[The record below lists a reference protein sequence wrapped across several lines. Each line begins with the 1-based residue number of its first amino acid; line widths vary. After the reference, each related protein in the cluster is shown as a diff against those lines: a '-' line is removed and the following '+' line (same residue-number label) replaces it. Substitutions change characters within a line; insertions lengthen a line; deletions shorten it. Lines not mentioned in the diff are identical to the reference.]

1 MANMRSHIAVRRD
14 MNGNPLPLPGNKTSK
29 TMSMS
34 EYQAQ
39 RTQMIEEEKSHRFD
53 ADKLSRLTEEER
65 RANEVVE
72 ELKKEEE
79 TSIYNKKGDS
89 EAIKG
94 MDWEGAKVRGVREGK
109 LYRLV
114 QQMPKGAILHCHLD
128 ATVDPSWVVEKVLQV
143 DNFYMLSSAPLTTPT
158 SLFTS
163 QVQFRVL
170 PKEANLKEEVQP
182 RASSSAQDIFAETYQ
197 PDTWV
202 PLHQA
207 KAQFPYGNVY
217 GESND
222 AFKAYLYSLITL
234 KPVLPSFAPPIKT
247 SKQAWTKFLSTFQV
261 IGGFIRNEAILKDY
275 IIESFQTYINDGVTY
290 IEPRINFFLSSYIDG
305 NGNTT
310 LNNTDLCKTFEAA
323 LKEVQS
329 KQPLGKT
336 FDAKIIYST
345 VRIIDNERLRWYV
358 EEALSLKQQFPHLL
372 VGFDLVGH
380 EDPGVTLLEY
390 VPELL
395 RFKERV
401 IELGLDFPLVLHAGE
416 TTSDGDET
424 DNNLYDAIILGTKR
438 IGHGFSLIKHPHL
451 IDLVKERGICVENC
465 PISNQILRFANSTA
479 VHPVLPL
486 LARSV
491 PVVISNDDPTQFDNA
506 GVTPDFYQL
515 LSASEHI
522 TLSSL
527 GVLARNSI
535 TYSLMGDDQKAVAL
549 EQWDS
554 DWAAFVGKVASKS
567 L

>member
-1 MANMRSHIAVRRD
+1 
-14 MNGNPLPLPGNKTSK
+14 MNGNPLPLPGEKTSR
-29 TMSMS
+29 TMSLS

-39 RTQMIEEEKSHRFD
+39 RTQLINEEKSQRFD
-53 ADKLSRLTEEER
+53 ADKLNHLTEDER
-65 RANEVVE
+65 KANEVVDR
-72 ELKKEEE
+72 LKREEE
-79 TSIYNKKGDS
+79 ASVYNKEGDS

-94 MDWEGAKVRGVREGK
+94 MEWEGAKLRGVREGT

-114 QQMPKGAILHCHLD
+114 RQMPKGAILHCHLD
-128 ATVDPSWVVEKVLQV
+128 ATVDPSWVVDKVLQV
-143 DNFYMLSSAPLTTPT
+143 DNFHILSSAPLTTPA

-163 QVQFRVL
+163 QLQFRIL
-170 PKEANLKEEVQP
+170 PKEADLEEEVQP
-182 RASSSAQDIFAETYQ
+182 RASISAQNIFSETYQ
-197 PDTWV
+197 PGTWV
-202 PLHQA
+202 PLHTAQA
-207 KAQFPYGNVY
+207 NFPHGNVY
-217 GESND
+217 GEDGD

-234 KPVLPSFAPPIKT
+234 KPVLPSFARPIKT
-247 SKQAWTKFLSTFQV
+247 SKQAWAKFLSTFQV
-261 IGGFIRNEAILKDY
+261 ISGFIRNEAILKDY
-275 IIESFQTYINDGVTY
+275 IIESFQTYINDGVSY
-290 IEPRINFFLSSYIDG
+290 VEPRINFFLSSYIDG
-305 NGNTT
+305 TGYTT
-310 LNNTDLCKTFEAA
+310 LNNTDLCNTFENA

-329 KQPLGKT
+329 KLPAGRT

-358 EEALSLKQQFPHLL
+358 EEALSLKQQFPHLF

-380 EDPGVTLLEY
+380 EDPGKTLLEY
-390 VPELL
+390 APELL

-401 IELGLDFPLVLHAGE
+401 IALGLDFPLVLHAGE

-451 IDLVKERGICVENC
+451 IDLVKERNICIENC

-491 PVVISNDDPTQFDNA
+491 PVAISNDDPTQFDNA

-515 LSASEHI
+515 LSASDHI

-535 TYSLMGDDQKAVAL
+535 TYSLMGDAQKAAAL
-549 EQWDS
+549 QQWDS
-554 DWAAFVGKVASKS
+554 DWVAFVDKVASNAF
-567 L
+567 